1 MTLRRVVAFGLD
13 WAILVMV
20 LLVLH
25 LMVGMLTLLSFGL
38 LWPLHLLVLPLF
50 VALAYHI
57 AQIASSSAGT
67 IGMRL
72 FGLRAWSVT
81 GGRPTG
87 FQAVLHGV
95 CLYGSMA
102 ATGGLIM
109 LVALFNQRHQ
119 TLHDMLAGN
128 RGFAGNLSDTPHW
141 RGATRCRI
149 VDRPMTP
156 PRAVAVDKAVRVD
169 GLG

>member
-1 MTLRRVVAFGLD
+1 MSGGATILPPRVTGWPPDPLTQPHYYFGVTLRRVVAFGLD

-119 TLHDMLAGN
+119 TLHDMLAG
-128 RGFAGNLSDTPHW
+128 
-141 RGATRCRI
+141 I
-149 VDRPMTP
+149 VVLRET
-156 PRAVAVDKAVRVD
+156 
-169 GLG
+169 